1 MNYRGVIGLAL
12 FLAGTYSA
20 FSISA
25 RETLADVPWEY
36 LPAET
41 ARVSGAAYRAAFF
54 PIAEGY
60 LALADGAAEIQAEAY
75 RATGQVV
82 AAAAAVLGKTKPVAA
97 AAQWY
102 VDASRRVEGR
112 LRP

>member
-1 MNYRGVIGLAL
+1 MNYRGVIGLTL
-12 FLAGTYSA
+12 FLAGTYFA

-36 LPAET
+36 MPAET
-41 ARVSGAAYRAAFF
+41 VNVSGAAYRAAFF

-75 RATGQVV
+75 RTTGQGI
-82 AAAAAVLGKTKPVAA
+82 AAAAAALGQTKPIAA
-97 AAQWY
+97 VAQWY
-102 VDASRRVEGR
+102 VDASNRVEGR
-112 LRP
+112 LQP